1 MILKYFS
8 HKWKDGLDIGR
19 NTDFHYLDRQRIATL
34 NAICIVILF
43 FVVLIS
49 VLYISLGFSNRF
61 IPLIIVPF
69 ALITMRLNYTRNYI
83 WAKNTLFFGALFCIA
98 VWSFSDRRTGTELLF
113 IVLAYGSVT
122 IYKVRKYAYLSMII
136 CSLMFLIYFYYD
148 INTPFNVNKNI
159 NYDLI
164 QLILTFS
171 TAGIIFFQAVINSD
185 ISLSISAELDKNLE
199 ILNESLKEQQ
209 ISDEKLRIVNNELS
223 KFNEK
228 LDLKV
233 TEAVKELQ
241 YFQNAINDNLNSIVT
256 AYDGTILQINDLYI
270 ANTGFTREELVGQNI
285 NILKSDFH
293 SEAFYKNINDTLE
306 AGKVWRGES
315 KIKTKKGK
323 NLWLVSSI
331 LPIKDE
337 LGNIEKFLTISA
349 DITEK
354 KEVQEK
360 EKLATKKLTST
371 EKRLGIILENQT
383 DLIVISDK
391 YGNRSYVNQSFCDFF
406 GRNKEFYIGTN
417 YRTLD
422 ADNVD
427 QFYLQ
432 LFDSISYENPKI
444 TVTIVRENISGEK
457 RWIRWTE
464 IGFFNADKEI
474 TEILSIGHDVTDI
487 KENEFQNA
495 NYIAQFEELAF
506 KNSHQLRKPLSNI
519 LGIINLVDNESTL
532 AEVNELLDIV
542 KNEVVDLDSYSQEL
556 SNFININSK
565 NNLPKRDNFNNDF
578 INAKL
583 MHLKWK
589 YKILHFINGASSLT
603 NNQAFTST
611 VSDFGKWY
619 YNEGKAKYGHIKPFK
634 KLEVYIER
642 IHKNVLDINL
652 RQQNTEKYNDL
663 FNLLQRNSDKII
675 ILIDEAEQFVLK
687 QEEKVM

>member
-1 MILKYFS
+1 M
-8 HKWKDGLDIGR
+8 
-19 NTDFHYLDRQRIATL
+19 
-34 NAICIVILF
+34 
-43 FVVLIS
+43 
-49 VLYISLGFSNRF
+49 
-61 IPLIIVPF
+61 
-69 ALITMRLNYTRNYI
+69 
-83 WAKNTLFFGALFCIA
+83 
-98 VWSFSDRRTGTELLF
+98 
-113 IVLAYGSVT
+113 
-122 IYKVRKYAYLSMII
+122 
-136 CSLMFLIYFYYD
+136 
-148 INTPFNVNKNI
+148 
-159 NYDLI
+159 
-164 QLILTFS
+164 
-171 TAGIIFFQAVINSD
+171 
-185 ISLSISAELDKNLE
+185 
-199 ILNESLKEQQ
+199 
-209 ISDEKLRIVNNELS
+209 
-223 KFNEK
+223 
-228 LDLKV
+228 
-233 TEAVKELQ
+233 
-241 YFQNAINDNLNSIVT
+241 
-256 AYDGTILQINDLYI
+256 
-270 ANTGFTREELVGQNI
+270 
-285 NILKSDFH
+285 
-293 SEAFYKNINDTLE
+293 
-306 AGKVWRGES
+306 
-315 KIKTKKGK
+315 
-323 NLWLVSSI
+323 
-331 LPIKDE
+331 
-337 LGNIEKFLTISA
+337 
-349 DITEK
+349 
-354 KEVQEK
+354 
-360 EKLATKKLTST
+360 
-371 EKRLGIILENQT
+371 
-383 DLIVISDK
+383 
-391 YGNRSYVNQSFCDFF
+391 
-406 GRNKEFYIGTN
+406 
-417 YRTLD
+417 
-422 ADNVD
+422 
-427 QFYLQ
+427 Q